1 MTSTTSAVG
10 IWVDPVTE
18 HKGCF
23 ETTSPVMV
31 KHAVRMLRRDVVN
44 KVNNA
49 YELER
54 PYEPNDMVVT
64 HYPES

>member
-1 MTSTTSAVG
+1 
-10 IWVDPVTE
+10 
-18 HKGCF
+18 
-23 ETTSPVMV
+23 MV